1 MLLNGK
7 QVEKFKDI
15 NVWILPSH
23 TLNFD
28 TKELMTR
35 HLFWIS
41 KITKQEK
48 LLQDFLQ
55 KKIKT
60 LSPPPFAPPTSP
72 LLEEGYMIYFVI
84 LGIRLILKKITVK
97 FFWG

>member
-7 QVEKFKDI
+7 KVEKFKDI

-28 TKELMTR
+28 PKELMTR

-55 KKIKT
+55 KKTKT
-60 LSPPPFAPPTSP
+60 YLP
-72 LLEEGYMIYFVI
+72 LLFALPISLLLEGGYMIYFVI
-84 LGIRLILKKITVK
+84 LGICLILKKITVK